1 MVTQCS
7 PTRAGPRTLAS
18 SGCEMRKST
27 GSWCRYLKMG
37 VDNREK
43 KGSVAITCPP
53 DFNLLA
59 ARFTKFKRVFQMVQH
74 VRERNDIEATVFDRF
89 QFVDLVAVKRKVEI
103 IEVKDV
109 ACYDV

>member
-7 PTRAGPRTLAS
+7 PTRVAPARCAS

-59 ARFTKFKRVFQMVQH
+59 ARF
-74 VRERNDIEATVFDRF
+74 RNSRGFFRWCNT
-89 QFVDLVAVKRKVEI
+89 FVSVMTSMLLSLIASSLSIWWQSNDKVEI
-103 IEVKDV
+103 IEIKDV